1 MKKITLFFL
10 LVSFISFSQ
19 EQFTYGGNGLN
30 KTFVVN
36 KAGNLTQQQLFDKTT
51 TWIKSNFQKSDVPV
65 TKEVEGNSKITFI
78 GLKKN
83 YINFSAIGNQI
94 FFNVRYTIGLAFKD
108 GRYKFEVVK
117 IEKKAGGHNQKGR
130 EWSNIPLNNG
140 SKLYGK
146 NGKLT
151 PLGKAQSVKIPKLLN
166 ELNKNLLNH
175 LTSVAKAA
183 DNGDW

>member
-1 MKKITLFFL
+1 MKKITLLFL

-19 EQFTYGGNGLN
+19 EPFTYDGNGLN
-30 KTFVVN
+30 KMFVVN
-36 KAGNLTQQQLFDKTT
+36 KAENLSQQQLFDKATS
-51 TWIKSNFQKSDVPV
+51 WIKANYQNSDIAV
-65 TKEVEGNSKITFI
+65 TKKVEGNSKITFT
-78 GLKKN
+78 GFKKN

-94 FFNVRYTIGLAFKD
+94 FFNVRYTIALAFKE

-117 IEKKAGGHNQKGR
+117 IEKKAQGHNQKGR
-130 EWSNIPLNNG
+130 DWSNIPLNNG

-151 PLGKAQSVKIPKLLN
+151 PLGKAQTVKIPKLLN
-166 ELNKNLLNH
+166 ELHQNLLDH
-175 LTSVAKAA
+175 VKTVKKAA

>member
-10 LVSFISFSQ
+10 LVSFISYSQ

-30 KTFVVN
+30 KMFVVN
-36 KAGNLTQQQLFDKTT
+36 KVEKLTQQQLFDKAL
-51 TWIKSNFQKSDVPV
+51 TWINSNYQNSDIAIQ
-65 TKEVEGNSKITFI
+65 KEVEGNNKITFT
-78 GLKKN
+78 GFKKN

-94 FFNVRYTIGLAFKD
+94 FFNVRYTIALAFKE
-108 GRYKFEVVK
+108 GRYKFDVIK
-117 IEKKAGGHNQKGR
+117 IEKKAQGHNQKGR
-130 EWSNIPLNNG
+130 EWSVIPLHTG

-151 PLGKAQSVKIPKLLN
+151 PLGKAQTVKIPKLLN
-166 ELNKNLLNH
+166 ELNEGLLNH
-175 LTSVAKAA
+175 VKAVVKVK